1 MTTEELFIIASCGE
15 KEKMEKTTNKNK
27 LGQMKI
33 QQMAFML
40 IAVTIFLVMAG
51 MFILMI
57 RFSSLQDS
65 AELLE
70 ERNALLLVSKI
81 SDSPELGCGNA
92 FGAAKSNCIDT
103 DKVMALKN
111 RLENYDGFWG
121 IDGLEIR
128 WVYPE
133 HMGTGECSA
142 ENYPECGKITLLA
155 PGEGIG
161 KENFVS
167 LCRKEQE
174 QNSGLAYDKCELG
187 RIIVTD

>member
-1 MTTEELFIIASCGE
+1 MTIKGLIVSCGN
-15 KEKMEKTTNKNK
+15 KMENKNK
-27 LGQMKI
+27 LGQIKI

-51 MFILMI
+51 LFIFVI
-57 RFSSLQDS
+57 RFSSLQDT
-65 AELLE
+65 ADLLE

-81 SDSPELGCGNA
+81 ADSPEFSCGNA
-92 FGAAKSNCIDT
+92 FGQPRSNCIDT
-103 DKVMALKN
+103 DKVMALKS
-111 RLENYDGFWG
+111 RLQDYSGFWG

-128 WVYPE
+128 WTYPQN
-133 HMGTGECSA
+133 TGEECTL
-142 ENYPECGKITLLA
+142 ENYPSCNKITILA
-155 PGEGIG
+155 PGQGIG

-174 QNSGLAYDKCELG
+174 QNSSLVYDKCDLG